1 MLKRHEI
8 FISGYYQPV
17 ATNTEIAQILETLAE
32 LMELDGVN
40 KFRFIAL
47 QKAARRVS
55 EAGFSITERAAAGTL
70 TDIPDIGEK
79 IAAKIEEIVATG
91 RLGELEEYFQK
102 YPPALIEME
111 RVQGVGPRTARRVWE
126 DLGVSNI
133 AELEAAARDGSIAGL
148 PGLGEKSA
156 ENILKAIER
165 LKVRS
170 DRLLLGEVLPVAEEI
185 AERLRRVPGARNVT
199 CAGSVRRMKETVKDV
214 DIIATATD
222 PEALTGAV
230 GRLPMVADIITSGP
244 TKCSVR
250 THAGLQVDLRVVP
263 DSLYGNLLQH
273 FTGSKEHNIAL
284 RELAISMG
292 LKVSEYGVEETASG
306 KVNECATEAEVYS
319 LLGLAYI
326 PPELRE
332 DSGELKAAAEGRLP
346 HLIETGDLKGDLHL
360 HTDWSDGRASIKE
373 MALAALDRGYSYIG
387 VSDHTQS
394 MGMVRGLTPKRLEEQ
409 LAEIA
414 QVNDELEGFRVFA
427 SAEVDVRSDGSL
439 DLPDESLSSLDFVTV
454 SIHSG
459 FNQEKSQIM
468 ERLRAAMENPFVRAI
483 GHPTGRLINRREPY
497 EVDMEEIIATAARTG
512 TALEINSHFQR
523 LDLND
528 IHARAA
534 KNASVPLVINSDA
547 HRPEHLDVLRYGIA
561 TARRGWIEPADVLNT
576 LSTSAMEKVLL
587 KPKTGIL

>member
-1 MLKRHEI
+1 M
-8 FISGYYQPV
+8 
-17 ATNTEIAQILETLAE
+17 ATNAEIAQILETLAE

-55 EAGFSITERAAAGTL
+55 EANFSVSERAAAGTL
-70 TDIPDIGEK
+70 TEIPDIGEK
-79 IAAKIEEIVATG
+79 IAAKIEEIVASG

-111 RVQGVGPRTARRVWE
+111 RVQGIGPRTARRVWE

-133 AELEAAARDGSIAGL
+133 AELEAAALDGSIASL

-185 AERLRRVPGARNVT
+185 AALLRQVPGAHNVT

-214 DIIATATD
+214 DIIATAAD
-222 PEALTGAV
+222 PEALTEAV
-230 GRLPMVADIITSGP
+230 GRLPMVADIIATGP

-284 RELAISMG
+284 RERAISMG

-319 LLGLAYI
+319 FLGLDYI

-332 DSGELKAAAEGRLP
+332 DSGELEAAAEGRLP
-346 HLIETGDLKGDLHL
+346 HLIDDGDLKGDLHL
-360 HTDWSDGRASIKE
+360 HTDWSDGHASIME
-373 MALAALDRGYSYIG
+373 MALAARERGYAYIA

-394 MGMVRGLTPKRLEEQ
+394 LGMVQGLTPERLEKQ

-414 QVNDELEGFRVFA
+414 RVNAELEDFRVFA
-427 SAEVDVRSDGSL
+427 SAEVDVRSDCSL
-439 DLPDESLSSLDFVTV
+439 DLPDDSLAALDFVTV

-459 FNQEKSQIM
+459 FNQEKAQIM
-468 ERLRAAMENPFVRAI
+468 ERLQAAMENPYVRSI

-497 EVDMEEIIATAARTG
+497 EIEMEEIIAAAARTG
-512 TALEINSHFQR
+512 TALEINAHFQR

-534 KNASVPLVINSDA
+534 QAAGVKLVINSDA
-547 HRPEHLDVLRYGIA
+547 HRPAHLDLLRYGIA
-561 TARRGWIEPADVLNT
+561 TARRGWIEPGNVLNT
-576 LSTSAMEKVLL
+576 MSASQLEKFLL
-587 KPKTGIL
+587 KPKAGIS

>member
-1 MLKRHEI
+1 M
-8 FISGYYQPV
+8 
-17 ATNTEIAQILETLAE
+17 ATNAEIAQTLETLAE

-47 QKAARRVS
+47 QKAARRIS
-55 EAGFSITERAAAGTL
+55 EANFSIAERAAAGTL
-70 TDIPDIGEK
+70 TEIPDIGEK

-133 AELEAAARDGSIAGL
+133 AELEAAARDGSIASL

-185 AERLRRVPGARNVT
+185 AALLRQVPGAHNVT

-222 PEALTGAV
+222 PAALTEAV
-230 GRLPMVADIITSGP
+230 GRLPMVADIIAAGP

-263 DSLYGNLLQH
+263 DTLYGNLLQH

-284 RELAISMG
+284 RELAISKG

-306 KVNECATEAEVYS
+306 KVDECATEAEVYG

-332 DSGELKAAAEGRLP
+332 DSGELDAAADDRLP
-346 HLIETGDLKGDLHL
+346 QLIELDDLKGDLHL
-360 HTDWSDGRASIKE
+360 HTDWSDGHASIME
-373 MALAALDRGYSYIG
+373 MALAAKERGYEYIAI
-387 VSDHTQS
+387 SDHTQS
-394 MGMVRGLTPKRLEEQ
+394 LGMVQGLTPERLEEQ

-414 QVNDELEGFRVFA
+414 RADAELDGFRIFA
-427 SAEVDVRSDGSL
+427 SAEVDVRSDCSL
-439 DLPDESLSSLDFVTV
+439 DLPDDSLATLDFVTV

-459 FNQEKSQIM
+459 FNQEKKQIM
-468 ERLRAAMENPFVRAI
+468 ERLQAAMENPHVRAI

-497 EVDMEEIIATAARTG
+497 EIDMEAIIAMAARTG
-512 TALEINSHFQR
+512 TSLEINAHFQR

-534 KNASVPLVINSDA
+534 QAAGVKLVINSDA
-547 HRPEHLDVLRYGIA
+547 HRPAHLELLRYGVA
-561 TARRGWIEPADVLNT
+561 TARRGWIEPANVLNT
-576 LSTSAMEKVLL
+576 LSATQLEKFLSR
-587 KPKTGIL
+587 PKAGIS

>member
-1 MLKRHEI
+1 M
-8 FISGYYQPV
+8 
-17 ATNTEIAQILETLAE
+17 ATNAEIAQILETLAE
-32 LMELDGVN
+32 LMELDGIN

-55 EAGFSITERAAAGTL
+55 EADFSIAERAAAGTL

-79 IAAKIEEIVATG
+79 IAARIEEIVATG
-91 RLGELEEYFQK
+91 KLGELEEYFQK
-102 YPPALIEME
+102 YPPALVEME

-133 AELEAAARDGSIAGL
+133 AELEAAARDGSIASL

-185 AERLRRVPGARNVT
+185 VARLKEVPGAHNVT
-199 CAGSVRRMKETVKDV
+199 CAGSVRRMRETVKDV

-222 PEALTGAV
+222 SEALIGAV
-230 GRLPMVADIITSGP
+230 GRLPMVADIIASGP

-284 RELAISMG
+284 RELAISKG

-306 KVNECATEAEVYS
+306 KVNECASEAEVYS
-319 LLGLAYI
+319 LLGLDYI

-332 DSGELKAAAEGRLP
+332 DSGELEAAADGRLP
-346 HLIETGDLKGDLHL
+346 KLVEEGDLRGDLHL
-360 HTDWSDGRASIKE
+360 HTDWSDGHASIME
-373 MALAALDRGYSYIG
+373 MALAAHERGYAYIAI
-387 VSDHTQS
+387 SDHTQS
-394 MGMVRGLTPKRLEEQ
+394 LGMVQGLTPERLEEQ

-414 QVNDELEGFRVFA
+414 RVNTDLEDFRVFA

-439 DLPDESLSSLDFVTV
+439 DLPDDSLSALDFVTV

-459 FNQEKSQIM
+459 FNQEKAQIM
-468 ERLRAAMENPFVRAI
+468 ERLAAAMENPYVRSI

-512 TALEINSHFQR
+512 TALEINAHFQR

-534 KNASVPLVINSDA
+534 QAAGVKLVINSDA
-547 HRPEHLDVLRYGIA
+547 HRPAHLDLLRYGIA
-561 TARRGWIEPADVLNT
+561 TARRGWIEPRNILNT
-576 LSTSAMEKVLL
+576 LSVSKLEKFLH
-587 KPKTGIL
+587 KPKAGVS